1 MKSKGILLIAVFSSL
16 FLVTG
21 CGKENIDKNGTKEL
35 SYTNKFECSRTET
48 STTSQVYYITK
59 QEVLKDEDSGKTAME
74 TTIARSY
81 DFNKNGDKLLAY
93 YEITTYNFLVDYDM
107 DAMKKVF
114 EETCES
120 KDKNTYKNCNVSLK
134 DKTITIVSE
143 VDLNSEESKEYLS
156 NVTLDSIKE
165 NYAESPYTCK

>member
-1 MKSKGILLIAVFSSL
+1 MLSSL
-16 FLVTG
+16 LLVTG
-21 CGKENIDKNGTKEL
+21 CGKENTTNNGTKAL
-35 SYTNKFECSRTET
+35 SYTNKFECTRTAT
-48 STTSQVYYITK
+48 STTSQVYYLTK
-59 QEVLKDEDSGKTAME
+59 KETLNEEDNDKSAME

-81 DFNKNGDKLLAY
+81 DFSKNGDKLLAY

>member
-1 MKSKGILLIAVFSSL
+1 
-16 FLVTG
+16 
-21 CGKENIDKNGTKEL
+21 
-35 SYTNKFECSRTET
+35 
-48 STTSQVYYITK
+48 
-59 QEVLKDEDSGKTAME
+59 
-74 TTIARSY
+74 
-81 DFNKNGDKLLAY
+81 
-93 YEITTYNFLVDYDM
+93 M